1 MARKT
6 KNTFGTDE
14 ILLILCRSVT
24 KVLSGATGSNVKYSP
39 VVQRITK
46 TSLKPDIGCF
56 VLFDGVFSGI
66 VIMNFAST
74 AAMELYRNYMLHM
87 GMPESE
93 LATLHSSDEVG
104 NTLGEL
110 TNQIVGEFT
119 AAIEHELLI
128 SVNQSQPKMLSINR
142 EVALSINANLDNPQ
156 GRKVAFQTEDH
167 NVFFI
172 EMAMDKTTFIQLEDF
187 DKGDRADAD
196 QIIKDEND
204 RKAGQGNDTQ
214 EAAEQAMDS
223 SDADDLLDSLGI

>member
-14 ILLILCRSVT
+14 ILLILCKSVT
-24 KVLSGATGSNVKYSP
+24 KVLSGATGSSVKYSP
-39 VVQRITK
+39 VVQRISK

-66 VIMNFAST
+66 VIMNFSAAS
-74 AAMELYRNYMLHM
+74 AMELYGSYMRNM

-93 LATLHSSDEVG
+93 IATLHSSDEVS

-110 TNQIVGEFT
+110 MNQIVGEFT
-119 AAIEHELLI
+119 AAIEHELYI
-128 SVNQSQPKMLSINR
+128 SVNQSQPKMMAINR

-156 GRKVAFQTEDH
+156 ARKVAFQTSGH

-172 EMAMDKTTFIQLEDF
+172 EMAMDKTTFVQLEDF
-187 DKGDRADAD
+187 DRGERQDADAILDD
-196 QIIKDEND
+196 QRNRLGRED
-204 RKAGQGNDTQ
+204 AGSTADD
-214 EAAEQAMDS
+214 AADDS
-223 SDADDLLDSLGI
+223 PDDLLDSLGI

>member
-1 MARKT
+1 MPAKK
-6 KNTFGTDE
+6 KNTFSTDE
-14 ILLILCRSVT
+14 ILLILCKSVT
-24 KVLSGATGSNVKYSP
+24 KVLSGATGKTVTYSP

-66 VIMNFAST
+66 VIMNFTGES
-74 AAMELYRNYMLHM
+74 AMEIYNTYMLNM

-128 SVNQSQPKMLSINR
+128 SVNQSQPKMLAINR

-156 GRKVAFQTEDH
+156 GRKVAFKTAG
-167 NVFFI
+167 NNTFFI
-172 EMAMDKTTFIQLEDF
+172 EMAMDKTTFVMLEEF
-187 DKGDRADAD
+187 DPGDRANAD
-196 QIIKDEND
+196 DIIANQKNRE
-204 RKAGQGNDTQ
+204 QQ
-214 EAAEQAMDS
+214 AEESQSGSS